1 MCAQLLGCIPH
12 FVNPGACQAPLSMGF
27 SRQVYWS
34 GLPFP
39 TPGDLPNL
47 GLNPRFLSL
56 LHGQVDS
63 LPSEPP
69 GKPVWTE
76 VGDSNSPVAPE
87 LVQEGCCMTL
97 NSLGQNWGT
106 AERQCVRGTRKFF
119 SLPVFTG
126 FWSGTPPS
134 SQASR

>member
-1 MCAQLLGCIPH
+1 MCSVARLYLTLCKPWSL
-12 FVNPGACQAPLSMGF
+12 PGSSVHGI
-27 SRQVYWS
+27 
-34 GLPFP
+34 LPASILEWVAISYS
-39 TPGDLPNL
+39 GDLPNS

-106 AERQCVRGTRKFF
+106 AERQCVCGTRKFF
-119 SLPVFTG
+119 SPPVFTG
-126 FWSGTPPS
+126 FRSGTPPS